1 MDIKIGFADSPRELV
16 IPTDVSQEEI
26 AGKISE
32 ALRDES
38 GILELEDNQG
48 KCYLVRNARI
58 SYVELGKQHARTVGF
73 AGA

>member
-1 MDIKIGFADSPRELV
+1 MDIKIGFVDSPRELV
-16 IPTDVSQEEI
+16 IPTDVAQEEI

-48 KCYLVRNARI
+48 KRYLVRNARI